1 MQIAERVADAAVKKA
16 GGDAASVRLN
26 AAAEAERVKVTADAE
41 ARRIALTGNA
51 EAEKILA
58 IGKANA
64 ESYQLQVN
72 AMGGDNFTRT
82 KIAEIIGK
90 DKVKVMPDI
99 LITGGGGD
107 GTNSA
112 LSGLL
117 GMKLMEELG
126 GKSNPAPIP
135 QAPAPQ
141 QSFSATQAK
150 PFEPLA

>member
-1 MQIAERVADAAVKKA
+1 MQADQGVQIAERIADAAVKKA
-16 GGDAASVRLN
+16 EGDATSVKLN

-99 LITGGGGD
+99 LITGGGNDSNG
-107 GTNSA
+107 A

-126 GKSNPAPIP
+126 GKTIPAVVQTTPVTP
-135 QAPAPQ
+135 PAVD
-141 QSFSATQAK
+141 
-150 PFEPLA
+150 PLI

>member
-1 MQIAERVADAAVKKA
+1 MKKA
-16 GGDAASVRLN
+16 GGDAASVKLN
-26 AAAEAERVKVTADAE
+26 ASAEAERTKVLADAE
-41 ARRIALTGNA
+41 AQRIARTGNA

-99 LITGGGGD
+99 LITGSGD
-107 GTNSA
+107 GSNSA

-126 GKSNPAPIP
+126 GKTPPNLIPTPPVPTAPI
-135 QAPAPQ
+135 
-141 QSFSATQAK
+141 
-150 PFEPLA
+150 EPIS